1 MPNLHNPF
9 AAGFLPSTAL
19 FPFLAFLGAYPSL
32 AVAFLFP
39 PSAGPYV
46 RDFSRDFPL
55 VSTSL
60 PRLFAF
66 LLSLILLVLPEL
78 RVLPLRLIFP
88 FLVLRLFPGL
98 YSPLVVPLFPE
109 LPSVK

>member
-32 AVAFLFP
+32 TVAFLFP

-60 PRLFAF
+60 PRMSVSA
-66 LLSLILLVLPEL
+66 LSLILAMLLEWGF
-78 RVLPLRLIFP
+78 LPLRLIIP
-88 FLVLRLFPGL
+88 FLAPRLFLGL
-98 YSPLVVPLFPE
+98 YSLLNVPLFPE
-109 LPSVK
+109 LPFVE